1 MPEEKRFLYRMIRG
15 GIGKEYVIKHYKGR
29 RIFRTKF
36 PDMSRIVATEKQRAC
51 RNKFKEAVA
60 YSREFIS
67 DPKRKRAY
75 QLKKR
80 IRNNDVYNRVIGEY
94 LLREKRAREAADLL
108 AERLW
113 RQAVE
118 EVPADFMEKSEITQR
133 VLRTDVQQVMWTE
146 AQGVLWRDAQRVPW
160 TDWRIIKA
168 TVNGFFTPKTTSPS
182 LPPQLPDTG
191 Q

>member
-1 MPEEKRFLYRMIRG
+1 MIRG

-60 YSREFIS
+60 YAREFIS

-94 LLREKRAREAADLL
+94 LLREKRAREAADRL

-118 EVPADFMEKSEITQR
+118 EGPSDFIEPGGIAEDKLLSESFGETLNECPGQIGGNPMQLVITQ
-133 VLRTDVQQVMWTE
+133 T
-146 AQGVLWRDAQRVPW
+146 
-160 TDWRIIKA
+160 
-168 TVNGFFTPKTTSPS
+168 
-182 LPPQLPDTG
+182 
-191 Q
+191 

>member
-1 MPEEKRFLYRMIRG
+1 MPIETRFLYRMIRG

-60 YSREFIS
+60 YAREFIS

-94 LLREKRAREAADLL
+94 LLREKRAREAADRL

-113 RQAVE
+113 QQAIRELPGEFLSSEFAVQGSAFEVCNGTRQ
-118 EVPADFMEKSEITQR
+118 
-133 VLRTDVQQVMWTE
+133 VQGYHGKNQDM
-146 AQGVLWRDAQRVPW
+146 A
-160 TDWRIIKA
+160 
-168 TVNGFFTPKTTSPS
+168 
-182 LPPQLPDTG
+182 PP
-191 Q
+191 